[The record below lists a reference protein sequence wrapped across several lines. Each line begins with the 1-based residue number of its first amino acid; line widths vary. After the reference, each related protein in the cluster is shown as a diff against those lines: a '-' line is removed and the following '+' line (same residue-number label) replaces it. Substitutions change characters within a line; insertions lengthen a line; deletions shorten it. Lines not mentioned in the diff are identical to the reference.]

1 MPCHAKKANR
11 KKRGNVTAG
20 HGRIGKHR
28 KHPSGRGNAGG
39 QHHMRIWFD
48 KFHPGYFGKVGM
60 RTYGAWKKGNDYQ
73 TITNVGELWHLA
85 GEQAYTDAKDRVTKQ
100 DKKALV
106 LDLSHKGYDK
116 VLGKGV
122 LPKIPIIVRARFFS
136 KSAER
141 KIREAGG
148 ICELRA

>member
-1 MPCHAKKANR
+1 MPCHTKKSNR

-60 RTYGAWKKGNDYQ
+60 RYYNAWQKTTKFDK
-73 TITNVGELWHLA
+73 TLNVGNLWAVA
-85 GEQAYTDAKDRVTKQ
+85 GDEQYQSAKKRVDAKD
-100 DKKALV
+100 KKVLV
-106 LDLSHKGYDK
+106 LDLKEKGFSK
-116 VLGKGV
+116 VLGKGT
-122 LPKIPIIVRARFFS
+122 LPKIPLIVRAQFFS
-136 KSAER
+136 KIAER
-141 KIREAGG
+141 KIRAAGG